1 MIDEVVPAAL
11 DGERA
16 DRVVTMVTGCTRKEA
31 AELIGAG
38 GLVRNDRPVRKVS
51 ERVAEGDVVRIDDS
65 LFAGEVLPEADD
77 TIPLT
82 VVHEDEHL
90 MVVDKPAGLVVHPGA
105 GTPSGTL
112 VNALL
117 ARYPEIAEV
126 GESQRPGIVHRL
138 DKGTSGLLMV
148 ARTEEAREDLAD
160 QLAARLVERI
170 YITVVW
176 GHVES
181 DQGLIDAS
189 IGRSKRHPTRMVVAA
204 DGREA
209 RTRYEV
215 LQRATEPTDVT
226 VLHCRLETGRTHQ
239 IRVHCRA
246 IGHTVVGDDLYD
258 GRRDSIDFARPA
270 LHAAVL
276 GFDHPVTGEEL
287 RFEADPPA
295 DLAALLASLND

>member
-16 DRVVTMVTGCTRKEA
+16 DRLVTMVTGCTRKEA
-31 AELIGAG
+31 AELISAG
-38 GLVRNDRPVRKVS
+38 GLLRNGRPVRKVS
-51 ERVAEGDVVRIDDS
+51 ERVIEGDRVSIDDS
-65 LFAGEVLPEADD
+65 LFVGEVLPEPDSSV
-77 TIPLT
+77 PLS
-82 VVHEDEHL
+82 VVYEDEHVI
-90 MVVDKPAGLVVHPGA
+90 VVDKPAGLVVHPGA
-105 GTPSGTL
+105 GTASGTL

-117 ARYPEIAEV
+117 ARYPEIAAV

-148 ARTEEAREDLAD
+148 ARTDEARDDLAD
-160 QLAARLVERI
+160 QLASRLVERV

-181 DQGLIDAS
+181 DHGLIDAS
-189 IGRSKRHPTRMVVAA
+189 IGRSKRHPTRMAVAA

-209 RTRYEV
+209 RTHYEV
-215 LQRATEPTDVT
+215 IRRATEPTEVS

-258 GRRDSIDFARPA
+258 GRRESIDFARPA

-276 GFDHPVTGEEL
+276 GFDHPVTGEPL
-287 RFEADPPA
+287 RFEAAPPP
-295 DLAALLASLND
+295 DLAALLASLGD